1 MSGGGGGGGDAF
13 AEEPEAHENH
23 ERYLLTYAD
32 MITLL
37 MALFIILFAIGQTD
51 IAKFKRF
58 QTGLQKQFGA
68 PALDGGTGPLEGSQ
82 LSDSNPYVISL
93 DTTDPGIID
102 PSTLQG
108 PGEGGGSGSGASG
121 ATGDKKSTITY
132 ANADKTQGT
141 IAQVL
146 AEAGLPAGSFDV
158 DVDDRGVVI
167 RLKTDG
173 ATFAKG
179 STSITPTMDQ
189 ALAVVARAVEA
200 TTNRVI
206 VEGHTDDTGGQAVN
220 WPLSGNRAAVVVQY
234 LENTFKIPAA
244 RLQLAGYAD
253 TRPLVPNTS
262 EENRARNRRVEIVLA
277 IDQSGFSN
285 VHPDLNNPA
294 APSPIDVAQ
303 VVTAAKKPSGSTPTT
318 SVASK

>member
-68 PALDGGTGPLEGSQ
+68 PALDGGTGPLDGSQ
-82 LSDSNPYVISL
+82 LSDSSPYVISL
-93 DTTDPGIID
+93 DTTEPGIID

-108 PGEGGGSGSGASG
+108 PGEGGASG
-121 ATGDKKSTITY
+121 ATGSGSGDKVTVNG
-132 ANADKTQGT
+132 ANADQTAET
-141 IAQVL
+141 IGKVL
-146 AEAGLPAGSFDV
+146 AEAQLPSGSFDV

-167 RLKTDG
+167 RLKTD
-173 ATFAKG
+173 AVTFASG
-179 STSITPTMDQ
+179 SSTLNSTMNK
-189 ALAVVARAVEA
+189 ALEVVARAVA
-200 TTNRVI
+200 LTTNRVI
-206 VEGHTDDTGGQAVN
+206 VEGHTDDRPVN
-220 WPLSGNRAAVVVQY
+220 GSSSGNWELSGSRAATVVRY
-234 LENTFKIPAA
+234 LEQNFKIPAD
-244 RLQLAGYAD
+244 RLQIAGYAD

-262 EENRARNRRVEIVLA
+262 DENRARNRRVEIVLVV
-277 IDQSGFSN
+277 DQSGYSN
-285 VHPDLNNPA
+285 VHADLNNPA
-294 APSPIDVAQ
+294 KPSPIDVAQ
-303 VVTAAKKPSGSTPTT
+303 VVTAAKSSSTTT
-318 SVASK
+318 TTWPK